1 MESVMSKTNE
11 HHTEGKDHKTDHFSS
26 DLETLQ
32 SNFTQLRED
41 VTELLNNAV
50 GTARS
55 GAGAIKHR
63 ASGVVDD
70 LKDRGSDSLE
80 QIGERIA
87 ERPFASAAIA
97 FGVGFIAAKLL
108 SKR

>member
-1 MESVMSKTNE
+1 MSKTNE

-26 DLETLQ
+26 DLKTLQ

-55 GAGAIKHR
+55 GAGAIKDR
-63 ASGVVDD
+63 AASAVGN
-70 LKDRGSDSLE
+70 LKDRGSDSFE
-80 QIGERIA
+80 QVGERIGER
-87 ERPFASAAIA
+87 PFVSAAIA
-97 FGVGFIAAKLL
+97 FGAGFIAAKLL
-108 SKR
+108 SRR